1 MLRFCSTQALKRYDR
16 VIAVEPKHANG
27 DDFVIVDSRNSP
39 SPMSS
44 AMARRMG
51 DRNRGVGFN
60 QLAVLLDCDDAD
72 AWVMF
77 WNADGS
83 ALDVCGSAT
92 RGAADLLMREANVAS
107 VALRTNRGLLICER
121 TPNGDICVDMGVP
134 LCGWSDIPLSQE
146 LDSTVLPLA
155 GSPAACSMGN
165 PHCTY
170 FVDDLADVDD
180 RYVRQIRHDAVLN
193 RQAVFFGH
201 QRVDVRPQFLNLR
214 YQLGP
219 VELAI
224 LAARE
229 AGRIIMRSF
238 RTEQEVT
245 HKSPDQPLTQA
256 DLDRSANKVLGVSLD
271 EVAAALK

>member
-1 MLRFCSTQALKRYDR
+1 MQPTLNLNFQKM
-16 VIAVEPKHANG
+16 HANG

-39 SPMSS
+39 SPMTS
-44 AMARRMG
+44 AIARRMG

-60 QLAVLLDCDDAD
+60 QLAVLLDCEDAD
-72 AWVMF
+72 ARVVF

-121 TPNGDICVDMGVP
+121 TPNGDICVDMGLP
-134 LCGWSDIPLSQE
+134 LCGWSDIPLSQD

-170 FVDDLADVDD
+170 FVDDLADVDIATIGPAIETHPLFPLKTNVHFVQIVD
-180 RYVRQIRHDAVLN
+180 RTHIRLRIWERGAGIALGSGSCSCGAVVNGIRRGLLDSTVEVECDGGN
-193 RQAVFFGH
+193 VTVQWDGMGSVF
-201 QRVDVRPQFLNLR
+201 LI
-214 YQLGP
+214 GP
-219 VELAI
+219 VEA
-224 LAARE
+224 
-229 AGRIIMRSF
+229 SF
-238 RTEQEVT
+238 SGTM
-245 HKSPDQPLTQA
+245 SQA
-256 DLDRSANKVLGVSLD
+256 
-271 EVAAALK
+271 